1 MFLWTRKMQFSQ
13 PCRKTFAKTPGLF
26 RSTPKKQKT
35 YKFSENVFSL
45 TMSLWKSRTQFW
57 QPCRKFYVGISTFF
71 RLKSLNISELMSF
84 LNSYVLQK
92 WLSGQAKCMFSSPP
106 SVFLLEVWNSFILLT
121 LLNCLFLSKI
131 ILWTGRL

>member
-1 MFLWTRKMQFSQ
+1 MQFWQ
-13 PCRKTFAKTPGLF
+13 PCRKTFAKTPGHF

-57 QPCRKFYVGISTFF
+57 QPCRKFSVGISTFF
-71 RLKSLNISELMSF
+71 RLKSLNVSELMSF
-84 LNSYVLQK
+84 WKSYVLQK
-92 WLSGQAKCMFSSPP
+92 WLSGQAECMFSSPP

-121 LLNCLFLSKI
+121 SLNCLFLSKI
-131 ILWTGRL
+131 ILWTGTL